1 MYIFMEATRT
11 TISPVILSEIF
22 SCYWLNFLFILGNSV
37 IKIILL
43 VSSDKSFK
51 IITMIILKK

>member
-11 TISPVILSEIF
+11 TIFLVILSEIF
-22 SCYWLNFLFILGNSV
+22 SSYRLNFLFILGNSV

-43 VSSDKSFK
+43 VSSDNDYPKEVAY
-51 IITMIILKK
+51 